1 MRLFLFVMPG
11 AGRRTGEEQP
21 SYMGSWRMRMRSR
34 STAGGSRFDSCAAL
48 HFIPERVKT
57 TDIRYKDPRT
67 RCTKC
72 GKLLPAGRK
81 RLCYECRPN
90 KRYKTAVVSP
100 PAPPKP
106 RYTFEEQD
114 ARAEARGLTYGQLVN
129 LENNGL
135 PLPPLRRSVQWP
147 WDSPHRGEEQ
157 I

>member
-1 MRLFLFVMPG
+1 MSAARISGTKL
-11 AGRRTGEEQP
+11 P
-21 SYMGSWRMRMRSR
+21 S
-34 STAGGSRFDSCAAL
+34 
-48 HFIPERVKT
+48 
-57 TDIRYKDPRT
+57 
-67 RCTKC
+67 
-72 GKLLPAGRK
+72 
-81 RLCYECRPN
+81 CR
-90 KRYKTAVVSP
+90 P

-106 RYTFEEQD
+106 RYTLGEQD